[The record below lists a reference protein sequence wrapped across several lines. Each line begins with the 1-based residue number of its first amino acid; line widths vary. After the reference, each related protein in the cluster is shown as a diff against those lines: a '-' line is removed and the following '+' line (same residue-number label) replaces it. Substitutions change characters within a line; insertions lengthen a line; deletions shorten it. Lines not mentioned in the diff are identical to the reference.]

1 MTVIPLPVVETKD
14 FTIDMY
20 TGHSPV
26 WSHIIFFDVTVR
38 RDIERMLQ
46 TTDVFISHGDINER
60 FRNHSVL
67 SVAVKVN
74 PLLEISRL
82 AYLTDYVSHRLS
94 GKRVGQPAQLAIG
107 STEEE
112 ELLHAEMEGYL

>member
-1 MTVIPLPVVETKD
+1 MTIIPLPTVEMKD
-14 FTIDMY
+14 FSIDVY

-26 WSHIIFFDVTVR
+26 WTHIIFFDPAVR
-38 RDIERMLQ
+38 REMERMLQ

-94 GKRVGQPAQLAIG
+94 GKRVGQPAQLSIG
-107 STEEE
+107 PAEEE
-112 ELLHAEMEGYL
+112 ELLYHEMEGAL